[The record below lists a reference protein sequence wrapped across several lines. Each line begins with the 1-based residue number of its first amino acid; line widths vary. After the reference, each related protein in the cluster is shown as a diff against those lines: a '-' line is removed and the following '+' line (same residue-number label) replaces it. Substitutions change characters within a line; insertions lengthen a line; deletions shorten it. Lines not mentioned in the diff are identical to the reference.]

1 MLYQEKGLLLSA
13 VFLIDFMYFE
23 RGGGSSR
30 MRRRGFMS
38 RRRRRGLMS
47 NDRGLMS
54 NDRGFMSD
62 DSGFGFMSD
71 SS

>member
-1 MLYQEKGLLLSA
+1 MN
-13 VFLIDFMYFE
+13 
-23 RGGGSSR
+23 
-30 MRRRGFMS
+30 
-38 RRRRRGLMS
+38 

-71 SS
+71 SSL